1 MGSHSL
7 LQGIFLTQGSKPD
20 PLYHRQILHLLSQE
34 GSPMATPIL
43 GIKAHLPAVK
53 AQVLAAIWIAGM
65 CFPHSTVPNVTPHSV
80 NALNKPFAYICP
92 LPSKMLERKVQ
103 KRKLPETGIKSTLCI
118 VI

>member
-1 MGSHSL
+1 
-7 LQGIFLTQGSKPD
+7 
-20 PLYHRQILHLLSQE
+20 
-34 GSPMATPIL
+34 MATPIL

-65 CFPHSTVPNVTPHSV
+65 CFPHSAVPNVIPHSV

-103 KRKLPETGIKSTLCI
+103 KRKLPETGIKSTLRI